1 MNFLDFLLLFDTS
14 PIVIRIFFNSF
25 LDGLGGEGE
34 AESLFRFRPNKNVI
48 KLNDENKNLSSS
60 YEIFELEQVNSTISK
75 IHNHARAFA

>member
-34 AESLFRFRPNKNVI
+34 AESLFRFRPFKNKI
-48 KLNDENKNLSSS
+48 K
-60 YEIFELEQVNSTISK
+60 V
-75 IHNHARAFA
+75 